1 MNGHRIIALGM
12 LVWIACLTSM
22 FFTNNPYLNELIFF
36 LGFMVALCICAAGCE
51 KLEKTGEDFDIS
63 KCLVHCIDILNVTIP
78 KSNINS

>member
-36 LGFMVALCICAAGCE
+36 LGFIVALCICAAGCE

-63 KCLVHCIDILNVTIP
+63 KLLP
-78 KSNINS
+78 KFAKK